1 MQASQTLVDTYFFD
15 AGGSVPKTESTVKE
29 GKAKIH
35 VSSGQRVPFAM
46 WSAFLQKLNVQRPR
60 ESEKPR

>member
-29 GKAKIH
+29 GKAKSMCLPGKEFH
-35 VSSGQRVPFAM
+35 
-46 WSAFLQKLNVQRPR
+46 LQCSQHFYKD
-60 ESEKPR
+60 SMSKGH